1 MSNFRSE
8 KSTKKVKEMAKIL
21 LMISTMF
28 LLNFVEFSHQGPH
41 GIKDR
46 TTSNQ
51 RLSKN
56 KKVFDLPNS
65 SQSVANSPEKT
76 NQKLS
81 RKKRFVTEALDGW
94 IGIIAL
100 TGWRTS
106 FSPDLIFYDLF
117 KDKSKEEKEELEKV
131 IKESRNQIRKK
142 LQKQYENMQ
151 DEHIQLKNK
160 NELNYKNLKTRHEKD
175 LRIGL
180 LGLNKIYREKALKDV
195 CPHVLTMGRKFCK
208 LLQLQ

>member
-1 MSNFRSE
+1 M
-8 KSTKKVKEMAKIL
+8 VKEMAKIL

-46 TTSNQ
+46 TTSIQ

-65 SQSVANSPEKT
+65 SQSVSNFPEKT
-76 NQKLS
+76 HRKLS
-81 RKKRFVTEALDGW
+81 RKKRFVTEALDSW

-106 FSPDLIFYDLF
+106 FSPDLIFYDFF

-131 IKESRNQIRKK
+131 IKESRNQLRK
-142 LQKQYENMQ
+142 LQKQYESMQ
-151 DEHIQLKNK
+151 DEHIQLKNE
-160 NELNYKNLKTRHEKD
+160 NELNYKKLKFRHEKD

-180 LGLNKIYREKALKDV
+180 LGLNKIYRKQALKDV

>member
-1 MSNFRSE
+1 M
-8 KSTKKVKEMAKIL
+8 VKEMLKIL
-21 LMISTMF
+21 LITTVF
-28 LLNFVEFSHQGPH
+28 LLNFVQFSHQGPH
-41 GIKDR
+41 GIKVR
-46 TTSNQ
+46 TTPNH

-65 SQSVANSPEKT
+65 SQSVSNFPEKT
-76 NQKLS
+76 HRKLS

-106 FSPDLIFYDLF
+106 FSPDLIFYDFF
-117 KDKSKEEKEELEKV
+117 KDKSKEEEKELEKF
-131 IKESRNQIRKK
+131 IKESRNELRK
-142 LQKQYENMQ
+142 LQKQYNNMQ
-151 DEHIQLKNK
+151 DEHIQLKK
-160 NELNYKNLKTRHEKD
+160 ENESDYDILKSRHEKD

-180 LGLNKIYREKALKDV
+180 LGLNKVYRKQALKDV

>member
-1 MSNFRSE
+1 
-8 KSTKKVKEMAKIL
+8 
-21 LMISTMF
+21 MISTMF

-46 TTSNQ
+46 TTSIQ
-51 RLSKN
+51 RLSKY

-65 SQSVANSPEKT
+65 SQSVSNFPEKMYR
-76 NQKLS
+76 KLS
-81 RKKRFVTEALDGW
+81 RKKRFIKEALDGW

-106 FSPDLIFYDLF
+106 FSPDLIFYDFF

-131 IKESRNQIRKK
+131 IKESRNQLRK
-142 LQKQYENMQ
+142 LQKQYESMQ

-160 NELNYKNLKTRHEKD
+160 NELNYKNLKSRHEKD

-180 LGLNKIYREKALKDV
+180 LGLNKIYRKKALKDV
-195 CPHVLTMGRKFCK
+195 CPHILTTGRKFCK
-208 LLQLQ
+208 LLLNKV